1 VILSPFPYQGPLE
14 PEQVQGRDALLA
26 DLTRRVTERRVTA
39 VLGPRRYG
47 KTSLLR
53 RLAADLTE
61 VTAVWVDLYEV
72 TSIAD
77 VAVRFDDA
85 LGGTRGR
92 WASAARS
99 FAVGISLNL
108 GLVKVE
114 LTGPAR
120 SRPDPSAALHGLLEV
135 LVGTAGREATLLVLD
150 EFSSVTRVDGVA
162 GALRTALQHHY
173 RDLGIVFAGSH
184 PSMMRTLF
192 TDRPQPFY
200 GQADLVELGPLSP
213 VDVAAI
219 VAGGFAGTRRD
230 AGRLGGLIADF
241 AGGHPQRSMQLADG
255 CWRHTP
261 AGAEAG
267 ADVWA
272 AALAEVRT
280 AVSEGM
286 ERLYS
291 RYTPSE
297 RTLLRAVARSG
308 SAYGAE
314 AGLLSLTKGAAT
326 HARRALLD
334 SGDLIA
340 TGDGLAVTNPL
351 MADWLRERF
360 PV

>member
-1 VILSPFPYQGPLE
+1 M
-14 PEQVQGRDALLA
+14 
-26 DLTRRVTERRVTA
+26 
-39 VLGPRRYG
+39 
-47 KTSLLR
+47 
-53 RLAADLTE
+53 
-61 VTAVWVDLYEV
+61 
-72 TSIAD
+72 
-77 VAVRFDDA
+77 
-85 LGGTRGR
+85 
-92 WASAARS
+92 
-99 FAVGISLNL
+99 
-108 GLVKVE
+108 
-114 LTGPAR
+114 
-120 SRPDPSAALHGLLEV
+120 
-135 LVGTAGREATLLVLD
+135 LD
-150 EFSSVTRVDGVA
+150 EFSSVTRVDGVAGVA

-230 AGRLGGLIADF
+230 AGRLGGLIATF
-241 AGGHPQRSMQLADG
+241 ASGHPQRSMQLADA

-267 ADVWA
+267 AEVWA

-334 SGDLIA
+334 SGDLVA
-340 TGDGLAVTNPL
+340 TEDGLAVTDPL

>member
-1 VILSPFPYQGPLE
+1 MAQHPSSSVLGYLRGRSSRASPYQGPLE

-61 VTAVWVDLYEV
+61 VAAVWVDLYEV

-114 LTGPAR
+114 LTGPPR

-135 LVGTAGREATLLVLD
+135 LVGTAGREASLLVLD

-173 RDLGIVFAGSH
+173 RDLGTVFAGSH
-184 PSMMRTLF
+184 PSMMQSLF

-213 VDVAAI
+213 VEVAAI

-230 AGRLGGLIADF
+230 AGRLGGLIATF
-241 AGGHPQRSMQLADG
+241 ASGHPQRSMQLADAR
-255 CWRHTP
+255 WRHTP

-267 ADVWA
+267 AERWA

-286 ERLYS
+286 QRL
-291 RYTPSE
+291 
-297 RTLLRAVARSG
+297 
-308 SAYGAE
+308 
-314 AGLLSLTKGAAT
+314 
-326 HARRALLD
+326 
-334 SGDLIA
+334 
-340 TGDGLAVTNPL
+340 
-351 MADWLRERF
+351 
-360 PV
+360 